1 VSLRASFDGVDP
13 TLRTILAVIGVD
25 AVPHPQYRMIG
36 GHTLYHNDGTPW
48 GTCLGVYTSNDLWK
62 VITERKP
69 EQSILAALK
78 AAAQVAEA
86 A

>member
-1 VSLRASFDGVDP
+1 MSQRASFNGSDP
-13 TLRTILAVIGVD
+13 TLRTILAMIGVD
-25 AVPHPQYRMIG
+25 AVPHPQYPMLG

-48 GTCLGVYTSNDLWK
+48 GTCLGVYTANDLWK

-69 EQSILAALK
+69 DQSILGALK
-78 AAAQVAEA
+78 AAAQAPEA